1 MLNLLAHLLKG
12 QICMQQHLFEHFA
25 SESYCSFVEDLLH
38 LPIRLSLK
46 IQTNANI
53 IGGIHL
59 RQMAPLGLNVED
71 D

>member
-1 MLNLLAHLLKG
+1 MG
-12 QICMQQHLFEHFA
+12 QTYTQQHLFEHFA
-25 SESYCSFVEDLLH
+25 SESYCSFLEGLLH

-53 IGGIHL
+53 TGDINL